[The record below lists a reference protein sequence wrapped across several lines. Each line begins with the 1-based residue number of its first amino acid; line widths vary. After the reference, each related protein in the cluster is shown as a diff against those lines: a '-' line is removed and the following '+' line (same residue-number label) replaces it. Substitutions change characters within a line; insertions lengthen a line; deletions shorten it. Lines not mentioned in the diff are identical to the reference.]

1 MKTWNDFF
9 EIVNKKDY
17 WHSLKSFW
25 DKEYASKTIYP
36 PRELIFNAFTLTP
49 LDRVKVVVIGQDPY
63 HEKGQAMGLAFSVPN
78 SCKMPPSLINIF
90 KEIELEFDKPVM
102 KLGDLTYLT
111 KQGVFL
117 INTILTVEEGKPM
130 SHKIKEYSYF
140 IKDLL
145 GFLEKLDQPIVF
157 MLWGGNAQKYE
168 QFITNQNH
176 LVIKRTHP
184 SPLGANQGGWFNM
197 NTFKSCNDFLE
208 SKNVKAIEWWKN

>member
-9 EIVNKKDY
+9 EIVSKKDY
-17 WHSLKSFW
+17 WQSLKSFW
-25 DKEYASKTIYP
+25 DREYASKTIYP
-36 PRELIFNAFTLTP
+36 PRELIFNAFKLTP
-49 LDRVKVVVIGQDPY
+49 LDKVNVVVIGQDPY
-63 HEKGQAMGLAFSVPN
+63 HEEGQAMGLSFSVPN
-78 SCKMPPSLINIF
+78 NCKIPPSLINIF

-140 IKDLL
+140 IQDLL
-145 GFLEKLDQPIVF
+145 GFLENLDQPIVY
-157 MLWGGNAQKYE
+157 MLWGGNAHKYE
-168 QFITNQNH
+168 QFIHNPNH
-176 LVIKRTHP
+176 FVIKRTHP

-197 NTFKSCNDFLE
+197 NTFRSCNDFLE